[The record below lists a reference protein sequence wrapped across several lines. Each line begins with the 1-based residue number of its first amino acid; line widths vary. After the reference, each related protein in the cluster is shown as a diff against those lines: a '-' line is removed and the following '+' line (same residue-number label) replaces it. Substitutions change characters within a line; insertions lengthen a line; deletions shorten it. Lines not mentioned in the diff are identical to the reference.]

1 LLSQRVQLK
10 SLIPKPYDFEPTTI
24 GEHIRK
30 RRLILGLTQRKLAT
44 QLDVNPWTLRNWE
57 SGATSPAVR
66 FLPRLTRFL
75 GYDPKPPALKT
86 VADRLKAAR
95 RERGWSQKEA
105 ARYLGIDPCTWSSW
119 ERGGTVVVI
128 NHRRRVEMFL
138 DLPAHSLDAPMR
150 DQWNARHKR

>member
-1 LLSQRVQLK
+1 LLSQRIHLK

-24 GEHIRK
+24 GEHFRK
-30 RRLILGLTQRKLAT
+30 RRLTLGLTQSELAT
-44 QLDVNPWTLRNWE
+44 QLDVSPWTLRNWE

-75 GYDPKPPALKT
+75 GYEPESPALEGI
-86 VADRLKAAR
+86 ADYLKVAR
-95 RERGWSQKEA
+95 RGRGWSQKEA
-105 ARYLGIDPCTWSSW
+105 ARRLGVDPCTWSSW
-119 ERGGTVVVI
+119 ERGGTVVVLT
-128 NHRRRVEMFL
+128 HRRRVEMFL